1 MAKQKEFVKCRYAH
15 CKHESA
21 MIKRD
26 EAVKAGT
33 LFYHNDCYE
42 EKQML
47 HEIERYYIDN
57 FEFQPII
64 AQLRKTI
71 NTIIFTKKC
80 EPAFLLYAM
89 KYAKANHLP
98 VKHPAGLYYL
108 VKDDGIKAQWESGI
122 AKKKAKKHEFIVED
136 ELIPVAGYGAQKPK
150 GFMGAVS

>member
-1 MAKQKEFVKCRYAH
+1 MGKQKEFVKCRYAH
-15 CKHESA
+15 CKHESEL
-21 MIKRD
+21 IKRD
-26 EAVKAGT
+26 EAVKAGA

-71 NTIIFTKKC
+71 NNIVFTRKC

-89 KYAKANHLP
+89 KYAKANHIP

-108 VKDDGIKAQWESGI
+108 IKDDDIKSQWDGCNT
-122 AKKKAKKHEFIVED
+122 KKNVKKHEFIVND
-136 ELIPVAGYGAQKPK
+136 NLTPIAGYGAQKPK
-150 GFMGAVS
+150 GLMGAVS